1 MTPPSTD
8 TDLPQ
13 CGGLESPAAAFL
25 SEALVSVVGPAL
37 ARLLTQPGL
46 GLLLEVE
53 CEATSPASDLLL
65 TQWDTALRL
74 QVRCASGVC
83 LPEYCTTSSKH

>member
-8 TDLPQ
+8 TDLLQ
-13 CGGLESPAAAFL
+13 CAGLESPAAAFL

-74 QVRCASGVC
+74 QVRHASGVC
-83 LPEYCTTSSKH
+83 FSEYFTASSKH

>member
-1 MTPPSTD
+1 M
-8 TDLPQ
+8 
-13 CGGLESPAAAFL
+13 
-25 SEALVSVVGPAL
+25 SVVGPAL

-53 CEATSPASDLLL
+53 CEATSTASDLLL

-74 QVRCASGVC
+74 QVRHANGVY

>member
-1 MTPPSTD
+1 MEHYTA
-8 TDLPQ
+8 LLQ
-13 CGGLESPAAAFL
+13 CAGLQSPAAAFL

-46 GLLLEVE
+46 GLLVEVE
-53 CEATSPASDLLL
+53 CEATSPASDLLV

-74 QVRCASGVC
+74 QVRCARGVC
-83 LPEYCTTSSKH
+83 YSEYCTTSSQH

>member
-1 MTPPSTD
+1 M
-8 TDLPQ
+8 
-13 CGGLESPAAAFL
+13 
-25 SEALVSVVGPAL
+25 GPAL

-53 CEATSPASDLLL
+53 CEATSTASDLLL

-74 QVRCASGVC
+74 QVRHASGVC
-83 LPEYCTTSSKH
+83 FSEYFTASSKH